1 MKRTRRG
8 KRLRIGL
15 WAILILCIAEL
26 GLIVFLSWF
35 PSVTDVEP
43 LEPGEILEPLLLKN
57 LDGEPLRLDY
67 REGETETVL
76 MVFSPDCP
84 ACRHNMESWKRLVA
98 DHVGDGRRFYYV
110 SSASAERTRNYV
122 ERFELQAP
130 VLLGSPE
137 ELSGLRI
144 QLIPSTIAI
153 GPGGRVRGA
162 WIGQLSADEFPS
174 SR

>member
-1 MKRTRRG
+1 MKRRRWG

-15 WAILILCIAEL
+15 WAILILCVAEL

-35 PSVTDVEP
+35 PSAAEIEP

-67 REGETETVL
+67 RQGEAETVL

-84 ACRHNMESWKRLVA
+84 ACRYNMESWKRLVT
-98 DHVGDGRRFYYV
+98 DRSGDERRFYYV
-110 SSASAERTRNYV
+110 STASAERTRSYV
-122 ERFELQAP
+122 EPFELQAP

-144 QLIPSTIAI
+144 RLIPSTIAI
-153 GPGGRVRGA
+153 GPGGSVRGS
-162 WIGQLSADEFPS
+162 WIGQVPADEFPS